1 MNLLQ
6 MMNFPI
12 FLQGGLA
19 TDSIREA
26 LENVDGEVVTE
37 ETISV
42 WQLIQDGGW
51 YIMGPLALLSIIA
64 IYIFIERTL
73 AINRASKEDKDFM
86 NKIRDYVHEGK
97 VDSAKNLC
105 QTINTPIA
113 RIISKGV
120 GRIGKPMRDI
130 AVSIENAGK
139 LEIYQMEKGL
149 GTLATIAGAAPML
162 GFLGTVIGM
171 IVTFH
176 TMKISGTGVEVDK
189 LSGGIMQA
197 MVTTV
202 AGLIIGIIAYIAYNT
217 LVARVN
223 KVVHMMEASSIEFLD
238 LLEEPGK

>member
-1 MNLLQ
+1 MNI
-6 MMNFPI
+6 P
-12 FLQGGLA
+12 FLVQQSPVN
-19 TDSIREA
+19 TDSLRQA
-26 LENVDGEVVTE
+26 LEGIEDVVVTE
-37 ETISV
+37 ETISI

-64 IYIFIERTL
+64 VYILIERTL

-105 QTINTPIA
+105 HTIDTPIA
-113 RIISKGV
+113 RIIAKGI

-130 AVSIENAGK
+130 SVSIENAGK

-176 TMKISGTGVEVDK
+176 TMKISGAGVEIDK

-202 AGLIIGIIAYIAYNT
+202 AGLIIGIVAYIAYNS